1 MLMSDMGVI
10 DSVFVISLAFLALS
24 LMVFLIFFVPVLVQ
38 LSKTLEA
45 VQTLINI
52 FKNYIESVNHQMA
65 DASKNMSKLGSY
77 ITELASTL
85 GEGVSDLVF
94 NKK

>member
-1 MLMSDMGVI
+1 MLSEMGVI
-10 DSVFVISLAFLALS
+10 DSIFVVSLAFLSLS
-24 LMVFLIFFVPVLVQ
+24 LIVFLIFFVPVLVQ

-52 FKNYIESVNHQMA
+52 FKDYVEGLNHQMA
-65 DASKNMSKLGSY
+65 DATKSMSKLGNY
-77 ITELASTL
+77 LIELAGTL